1 MPDKSLSIID
11 NRTGKQYELAVSDG
25 TIRAIELRQIKT
37 SEDDFGLMAYDPSFL
52 NTASCRSTI
61 TYIDGD
67 KGILRY
73 RGYPIEQLVGE
84 YSHLEVAYLIMYG
97 ELPDEDEFR
106 QWSEDIR
113 KHAELPPAVLQLI
126 QSFPPGGFPMAML
139 ATAVAS
145 LSNCYP
151 DARTVLDPQVRLLQ
165 IHRLLGQV
173 PALSAQ
179 VFRRLRGLPPT
190 RDAGLPSY
198 AGSFLQMAFDRVPEP
213 VFEKAMD
220 ALFIL
225 HADHEQNCSTSAMR
239 GVGSSQCDPY
249 LATAASVGALSGPLH
264 GGANE
269 AVIRMLEGIGSK
281 DRVTQHVRRVKGG
294 ELRLMGFGHRIY
306 KNYDPRAKII
316 KELAHEVFEVTGS
329 DPLLD
334 VALELEKIALQDDY
348 FISRKLY
355 PNVDFYSGLIYRA
368 LGFPS
373 SMSTVLFAL
382 ARTSGWLAQ
391 WEELARDRE
400 QKIARPRQIYEGHP
414 VRDVPDRR
422 SSPVPSS

>member
-1 MPDKSLSIID
+1 MPDESLSIVD
-11 NRTGKQYELAVSDG
+11 NRTGKQYDLAVSDG

-61 TYIDGD
+61 TYIDGG

-84 YSHLEVAYLIMYG
+84 YSHLEVAYLLLYG
-97 ELPDEDEFR
+97 ELPNEAEFK
-106 QWSEDIR
+106 QWSQDIR
-113 KHAELPPAVLQLI
+113 KHAELPPAVFKLI
-126 QSFPPGGFPMAML
+126 ESFPPGGYPMAML
-139 ATAVAS
+139 ATGVAS
-145 LSNCYP
+145 LSNYYP
-151 DARTVLDPQVRLLQ
+151 DARTVLDPEVRLLQ
-165 IHRLLGQV
+165 IHRLLAQV

-179 VFRRLRGLPPT
+179 VFRRLQGLPLT
-190 RDAGLPSY
+190 KDTGGLSY
-198 AGSFLQMAFDRVPEP
+198 AGSFLQMAFDRVPQP
-213 VFEKAMD
+213 VFERAMD

-249 LATAASVGALSGPLH
+249 LNTAASIGALSGPLH

-269 AVIRMLEGIGSK
+269 AVIRMLESIGSK
-281 DRVTQHVRRVKGG
+281 DRVPGHVQRVKGG

-316 KELAHEVFEVTGS
+316 KQLAHEVFEVTGS

-334 VALELEKIALQDDY
+334 VALELERIALQDDY

-400 QKIARPRQIYEGHP
+400 QKIARPRQIYEGYP
-414 VRDVPDRR
+414 VRDVPARR
-422 SSPVPSS
+422 SSPVASS

>member
-1 MPDKSLSIID
+1 MPDESLSIID
-11 NRTGKQYELAVSDG
+11 NRTGKEYRLDISEG

-37 SEDDFGLMAYDPSFL
+37 SEDDFGLMTYDPSFL
-52 NTASCRSTI
+52 NTASCMSRI

-73 RGYPIEQLVGE
+73 RGYPIEQLVAE
-84 YSHLEVAYLIMYG
+84 CNHLEVSYLLLHG
-97 ELPDEDEFR
+97 DLPEEDR
-106 QWSEDIR
+106 C
-113 KHAELPPAVLQLI
+113 HAWNRSIQQFAEVPQEVLQLI
-126 QSFPPGGFPMAML
+126 QSFPSGGYPMSML
-139 ATAVAS
+139 AAAVAA
-145 LSNCYP
+145 LSSIYS
-151 DARTVLDPQVRLLQ
+151 DSRQVLDEEVRVVQ
-165 IHRLLGQV
+165 IYRILAQV
-173 PALSAQ
+173 PVLSAQ
-179 VFRRLRGLPPT
+179 IFRRLQGLSLTRNRGSL
-190 RDAGLPSY
+190 SY
-198 AGSFLQMAFDRVPEP
+198 TGSFLQMAFDQAPDP
-213 VFEKAMD
+213 VFEKVLD

-239 GVGSSQCDPY
+239 GVGSSQSDPF
-249 LATAASVGALSGPLH
+249 LALAASIAALSGPLH

-269 AVIRMLEGIGSK
+269 AVIRMLDEIGSK
-281 DRVTQHVRRVKGG
+281 NQVIQHVRRVKSG
-294 ELRLMGFGHRIY
+294 ELRLMGFGHRVY

-334 VALELEKIALQDDY
+334 VALELESIALQDDY

-382 ARTSGWLAQ
+382 ARTAGWLAQ
-391 WEELARDRE
+391 WEELLRDQE
-400 QKIARPRQIYEGHP
+400 QKIARPRQVYKGNL
-414 VRDVPDRR
+414 VRDVPKGK
-422 SSPVPSS
+422 SMSIPSS